1 MKSKSFTT
9 LLLLLASISV
19 LWAQTSPNLR
29 EVPRKDIVE
38 DESRILYSMDYYT
51 GKDFVKGDS
60 ITYAVWEA
68 DRYIYAVTLKNV
80 SNKTIYPRHKDS
92 GELMRDPDQ
101 MPLLNADFDQVKN
114 ILADVI
120 PPAQLSF
127 LSQSKGYLGI
137 YYWINDQGE
146 ILQVSFSINTHSAD
160 DKYMRSISPLQFEQI
175 EKRII
180 ESVVCE
186 IPWRAQFVDYLG
198 DSFIVRF
205 QDGLTVSNDIR

>member
-9 LLLLLASISV
+9 LLLLLSSFSG

-60 ITYAVWEA
+60 ITYVLSHEEFERLQWVMIRNE
-68 DRYIYAVTLKNV
+68 
-80 SNKTIYPRHKDS
+80 SNKRFYPRYKET
-92 GELMRDPDQ
+92 GKYMDPSQ
-101 MPLLNADFDQVKN
+101 MPLLNADFEQVKA
-114 ILADVI
+114 ILTDVI

-127 LSQSKGYLGI
+127 LSQSNGYLMI
-137 YYWINDQGE
+137 FYWINDQGE

-205 QDGLTVSNDIR
+205 QDGLTVSNKLR